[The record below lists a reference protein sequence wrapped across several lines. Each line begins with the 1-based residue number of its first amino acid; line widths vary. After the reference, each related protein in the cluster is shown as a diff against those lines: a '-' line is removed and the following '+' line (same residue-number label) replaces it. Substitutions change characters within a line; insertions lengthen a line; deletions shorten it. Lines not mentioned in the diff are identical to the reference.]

1 LPEPFERRPIV
12 TAVLALAK
20 EAAVFAFYLVLA
32 AFATRPLVT
41 DLRRQTLG
49 GGNPLI
55 DMWTIQWLARHLLS
69 PGQLFEGNIFHP
81 SIHAVLHSDLSM
93 GTVVLVAPLRLFV
106 RDPVPFYNLAVL
118 ASLAFGG
125 WAFHLLAR
133 DLTGSRSA
141 GLLAGVLAA
150 FGTHQMRH
158 VYHLNLLTTGW
169 LALFLLG
176 LRRLRDRPSIGS
188 VALTGASFAL
198 CVQSS
203 GYYGVAAAILAA
215 IFGLAY
221 ARRMLAPPQRTAALA
236 SVLVALVLVAPYA
249 RAFMELRQSE
259 DLHRSER
266 HSAGEAFRPSIDLTS
281 ASYVD
286 RFLTRSAAVRVKGK
300 RLFPGF
306 LALALGVVAVLR
318 RRPHAGFLAAAAAVL
333 VVVSLGPRVA
343 LFGRELALPY
353 DWIFKIP
360 PLDSMQHPYTFA
372 AVATFLLAIL
382 AGVGWASLPLAS
394 RPVAG
399 AAVVALAVVEVLS
412 PPPLVQRV
420 PTGVPPA
427 YRLLAGVAPGPVLD
441 LPVFDEKVLLWA
453 ARDDLTF
460 VNGRGSFTPH
470 GTEMLSR
477 YVSRQWI
484 DQTPEDVDASKPA
497 AYLANFHARYVILPT
512 GRRPE
517 LAGLGAS
524 FDRSRRFRKIGEAPD
539 GDRVYEVE
547 AGS

>member
-1 LPEPFERRPIV
+1 
-12 TAVLALAK
+12 
-20 EAAVFAFYLVLA
+20 
-32 AFATRPLVT
+32 
-41 DLRRQTLG
+41 
-49 GGNPLI
+49 
-55 DMWTIQWLARHLLS
+55 
-69 PGQLFEGNIFHP
+69 
-81 SIHAVLHSDLSM
+81 
-93 GTVVLVAPLRLFV
+93 VVLV
-106 RDPVPFYNLAVL
+106 
-118 ASLAFGG
+118 
-125 WAFHLLAR
+125 
-133 DLTGSRSA
+133 
-141 GLLAGVLAA
+141 
-150 FGTHQMRH
+150 
-158 VYHLNLLTTGW
+158 
-169 LALFLLG
+169 
-176 LRRLRDRPSIGS
+176 
-188 VALTGASFAL
+188 GASFAL

-203 GYYGVAAAILAA
+203 GYYGVAAAILAGM
-215 IFGLAY
+215 FGLAY
-221 ARRMLAPPQRTAALA
+221 ARRMFAPPQRTAALA

-266 HSAGEAFRPSIDLTS
+266 HSAGEAFRPSVDLTS

-286 RFLTRSAAVRVKGK
+286 RFLTRSAAVRVKGR

-306 LALALGVVAVLR
+306 LALALGAVAVVR

-343 LFGRELALPY
+343 FFGRELALPY

-372 AVATFLLAIL
+372 AVATFLLAVL
-382 AGVGWASLPLAS
+382 AALGWASLPLAS
-394 RPVAG
+394 RPAAG
-399 AAVVALAVVEVLS
+399 AAVVALAVVELLS
-412 PPPLVQRV
+412 PPPLVQHV
-420 PTGVPPA
+420 PEGVPPA

-484 DQTPEDVDASKPA
+484 DQTPDDVDASKPA

-524 FDRSRRFRKIGEAPD
+524 FDRSRRFRKIGEAAD